1 MVRERKCRIVERMKN
16 RMKERMKNR
25 MKERMKNRMKERM
38 KNRMK
43 NRMKEREYVLDIDSF
58 PSKWKEIL
66 QHFPYM
72 SDPIKSKI
80 WEHSM
85 LRHLTFKKSIYR
97 KIKRQKWN
105 NKLCEIKIS
114 LNDLYDERISN

>member
-1 MVRERKCRIVERMKN
+1 MVRERKCRIV
-16 RMKERMKNR
+16 
-25 MKERMKNRMKERM
+25 ERMKNRMKERM

-58 PSKWKEIL
+58 PSKWIEIL

-80 WEHSM
+80 WEHSK

-97 KIKRQKWN
+97 KIKRQK
-105 NKLCEIKIS
+105 
-114 LNDLYDERISN
+114 

>member
-1 MVRERKCRIVERMKN
+1 MVREKKCRIVERMKN
-16 RMKERMKNR
+16 RLKD
-25 MKERMKNRMKERM
+25 
-38 KNRMK
+38 RMK
-43 NRMKEREYVLDIDSF
+43 NRMKEREYSLDIDSS
-58 PSKWKEIL
+58 PSKWIEIL

-97 KIKRQKWN
+97 KIKRQ
-105 NKLCEIKIS
+105 NKIINFAK
-114 LNDLYDERISN
+114 